1 MNNKMT
7 PNPNGFL
14 TFLFALFPGIAQL
27 YIGLTKKGLAL
38 LGSFVALMISTII
51 FNFASYISAIFVIP
65 MVMIYCYSFFDAFK
79 QRRIIISGEQ
89 AEDSDLLTQFY
100 QSLFNK
106 TSVMDSTIIRIAG
119 IILIVVGVSGIF
131 GSISNWFY
139 WDDTFQMYYNMIIS
153 MLLPAVLVISGVVL
167 IRKGVKKK

>member
-1 MNNKMT
+1 MNNKIN
-7 PNPNGFL
+7 PRPNGFL
-14 TFLFALFPGIAQL
+14 TFLFALFPGIAHL

-65 MVMIYCYSFFDAFK
+65 MVMIYFYSFFDAFK

-89 AEDSDLLTQFY
+89 ADDSDFLTQFY

-106 TSVMDSTIIRIAG
+106 TSVMDSTILRIAG
-119 IILIVVGVSGIF
+119 IILLIVGIAGIL
-131 GSISNWFY
+131 GSIANWFY
-139 WDDTFQMYYNMIIS
+139 WNDTFRMYFNMIIS
-153 MLLPAVLVISGVVL
+153 MIVPAVLVIAGIIL
-167 IRKGVKKK
+167 IRKGIKKK